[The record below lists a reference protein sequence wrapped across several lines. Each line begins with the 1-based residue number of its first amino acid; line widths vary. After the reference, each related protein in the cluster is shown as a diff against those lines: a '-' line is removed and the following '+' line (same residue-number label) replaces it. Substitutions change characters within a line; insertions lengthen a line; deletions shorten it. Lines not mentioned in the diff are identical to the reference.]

1 MATERHNNK
10 KGFLE
15 IWASSQDQD
24 FGHPHHKNR
33 PMPRE
38 KGNVIGV
45 GGGLAN
51 IFNARPFFFFLCGP
65 CVP

>member
-38 KGNVIGV
+38 KGMALE
-45 GGGLAN
+45 GGASEQLYQYVA
-51 IFNARPFFFFLCGP
+51 ISIE
-65 CVP
+65 